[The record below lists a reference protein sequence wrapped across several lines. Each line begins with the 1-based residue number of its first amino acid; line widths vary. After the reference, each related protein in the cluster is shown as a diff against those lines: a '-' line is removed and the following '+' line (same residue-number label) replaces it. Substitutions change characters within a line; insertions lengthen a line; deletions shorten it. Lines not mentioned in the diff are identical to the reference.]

1 MKLINGVE
9 IPDFGFGT
17 YKIPNNEIGVNAIK
31 EAINDGYTLID
42 TAAGYGNEEAVAKA
56 ISLSNK
62 KREDLFITTKL
73 KNADQGYESTLKAFE
88 NSLEQLNTDYIDLY
102 LVHWPI
108 TVEYRDEWK
117 TRLADSWKAI
127 EELYNAK
134 KIRAIGVC
142 NFLPHHF
149 EVLKETAKIMPM
161 LNQIEFNP
169 TYQQIEAV
177 NYSKVHNILV
187 EAWGTLI
194 RGDLDNE
201 LLVQVANRRHASP
214 ACICL
219 AFARQSGIIP
229 LSKSIHPR
237 RIKENLN
244 FQDIELTEDDMN
256 LLRSMNTTT
265 NYTFHPD
272 RNEEWGAKLPTIK

>member
-17 YKIPNNEIGVNAIK
+17 YKIPNNDIGVNAIK

-149 EVLKETAKIMPM
+149 EVLKENAKIMPM

-169 TYQQIEAV
+169 TYQQIDV
-177 NYSKVHNILV
+177 INYSKVHNILV
-187 EAWGTLI
+187 EAWGTIIPVDINNDTLI
-194 RGDLDNE
+194 RI
-201 LLVQVANRRHASP
+201 ANKHRASP
-214 ACICL
+214 AYICL
-219 AFARQSGIIP
+219 AYASVKGIIP
-229 LSKSIHPR
+229 LFGSINPR
-237 RIKENLN
+237 RIKEN
-244 FQDIELTEDDMN
+244 FYYREIELDEEDIKLLSEMN
-256 LLRSMNTTT
+256 LSTKKNF
-265 NYTFHPD
+265 NSD
-272 RNEEWGAKLPTIK
+272 CND